1 MTEDILI
8 PNNAAD
14 EIIST
19 ISFITEIYLTLY
31 TIVSIVAWL
40 FCTLCLND
48 DMGEL
53 SKIADSHEQ
62 ESCMNESFV
71 RFLWTGSYKSL

>member
-14 EIIST
+14 ESIST

-31 TIVSIVAWL
+31 TVVSIVAWL

-48 DMGEL
+48 DR
-53 SKIADSHEQ
+53 
-62 ESCMNESFV
+62 ES
-71 RFLWTGSYKSL
+71 